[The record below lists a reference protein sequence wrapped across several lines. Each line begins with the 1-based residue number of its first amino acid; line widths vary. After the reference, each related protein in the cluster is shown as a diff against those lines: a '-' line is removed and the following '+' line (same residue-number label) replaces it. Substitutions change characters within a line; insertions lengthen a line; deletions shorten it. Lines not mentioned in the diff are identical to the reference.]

1 MNYNLKFQL
10 QNKIKENNNC
20 KRKLESK
27 IKKKQLNYLLYSLNL
42 TQNGSKK
49 FDSQQKSAANV
60 YEKLDPRLEQIIL

>member
-27 IKKKQLNYLLYSLNL
+27 IKKKKKIKLFVIQLEFNTKWIKEL
-42 TQNGSKK
+42 
-49 FDSQQKSAANV
+49 
-60 YEKLDPRLEQIIL
+60 